1 MTNTILAGPDE
12 KTKRAVTKA
21 LGSEYSIR
29 VVEGAEDAVRAA
41 TASTTEL
48 VILDLEM
55 PRLSG
60 ADLLRQLRRDT
71 PVILLMSKAPGA
83 GFPSVLKGLS
93 EGFDRPSQL
102 VLKPID
108 PEALRNRVSHV
119 LERLSGRGRQKIRV
133 WLPELHHPPSGR
145 IDATKI
151 AEYLDVPLK
160 QLAPALG
167 ATYQAVHKTPDSPPL
182 QAGLLPIKR
191 SLELLRGA
199 FGDDAT
205 VRAWLNSA
213 HPALGDRTPLSLL
226 LEEGGGDAVRT
237 LLENALEGLPS

>member
-1 MTNTILAGPDE
+1 MTNTIVAVTDE

-21 LGSEYSIR
+21 LGSDYSIR
-29 VVEGAEDAVRAA
+29 VVERAEEAVRAA

-55 PRLSG
+55 PSG
-60 ADLLRQLRRDT
+60 ADLLRQLGRDT

-108 PEALRNRVSHV
+108 PKALRNRVSHV
-119 LERLSGRGRQKIRV
+119 LERLSGRRRQKIRV
-133 WLPELHHPPSGR
+133 WLPDLHHSPSGR
-145 IDATKI
+145 VDATKI
-151 AEYLDVPLK
+151 AEYLNVPLK

-167 ATYQAVHKTPDSPPL
+167 ATYQAVHKTPAAPSL

-191 SLELLRGA
+191 SLELLKGA

-213 HPALGDRTPLSLL
+213 HPALGDRTPLALL

-237 LLENALEGLPS
+237 LLENALEGLPG